1 MKYYHFKITVDFI
14 TKKYQLQS
22 WGNDALSFDSRIN
35 QKTVTSF
42 SSAEHSAHSHAER
55 HAAHSPHSHAE
66 RHSAESSSHEGVVAG
81 GTGARLPIPG
91 VDAGIRRAAL
101 DSGIHAVP
109 VVESAGSSKGVVA
122 AAAAATKGRI
132 ERSAAECTA
141 ESAAESGVTLAPR
154 VAELLVGRRC

>member
-35 QKTVTSF
+35 QKTVTF
-42 SSAEHSAHSHAER
+42 SSAEHSA
-55 HAAHSPHSHAE
+55 HSHAE
-66 RHSAESSSHEGVVAG
+66 RHSAESSSHEGVVVG

-91 VDAGIRRAAL
+91 VNAGIRRAAL